1 VRIQSIRN
9 FKIVVS
15 IMVSVMT
22 LIAIGISIPTHL
34 AWAQA
39 PTPTDINLQRQLDKL
54 EGIVTV
60 LTERVNTTAEET
72 ARVRQNGFERIAR
85 LEGEVAENRTI
96 LGALM
101 ALILGDLVATVS
113 LFRKVR
119 NGNNRVTP

>member
-1 VRIQSIRN
+1 MRIQSIRN

-15 IMVSVMT
+15 MMTSVAT
-22 LIAIGISIPTHL
+22 LIAIGTIAAHL

>member
-1 VRIQSIRN
+1 
-9 FKIVVS
+9 
-15 IMVSVMT
+15 M
-22 LIAIGISIPTHL
+22 
-34 AWAQA
+34 
-39 PTPTDINLQRQLDKL
+39 
-54 EGIVTV
+54 TV